1 MSTRPLLLSLLAL
14 SLALASLGGERVSW
28 AQSGSPVSKPQTDQQ
43 ERVRIYSDKAVYRR
57 QEKRARATG
66 HVKIIQD
73 NTTIYAD
80 EVLYHEDSKQSF
92 VDNGVKIVQVNKEKE
107 KGRTTTITGVK
118 MTAYHEERRIF
129 LKEAVRMDREA
140 HQYPLPQSYV
150 DSKDVKRER
159 TETALKKAR
168 SVVTSDQME
177 YFTRSENANL
187 DGNVVMLQK
196 DKKITGDKARIRGE
210 ADGDLMVV
218 EGNAEVTQIDGR
230 WLVENKI
237 LDNDPKDEE
246 QQRFIREKLIIKAD
260 KITFFRA
267 TDDLKAE
274 GNVKITQKVGGKE
287 RVAVGDQATYSELQ
301 QLATLTGNVRLQREN
316 EDWLTSDKAL
326 FYTEKEE
333 FQAFGTEREQV
344 ISEFTIDEDDERSSK
359 EPLNQPLPPFD
370 LDAHEPGQRLPSW
383 LRNRPAPQR
392 APAQPAMP
400 SSVPAIPAVP
410 RPDTVRGAVPPSAP
424 SPVPTPVP
432 PHPAPSPA
440 AAPAATPP
448 PSQPQPVESSFTIQ
462 TDG

>member
-1 MSTRPLLLSLLAL
+1 MSKRPLLLSLLAL
-14 SLALASLGGERVSW
+14 SLASASLGGERMSW
-28 AQSGSPVSKPQTDQQ
+28 AQSGTSGKAQAEQQ

-57 QEKRARATG
+57 QEKRAQATG

-80 EVLYHEDSKQSF
+80 DVLYHEDTKQSF

-107 KGRTTTITGVK
+107 KGRTTVITGVK

-129 LKEAVRMDREA
+129 LKEAVRMDRESY
-140 HQYPLPQSYV
+140 QYPLPQSYV
-150 DSKDVKRER
+150 DNKDIKRER

-210 ADGDLMVV
+210 ADGDLMIV

-237 LDNDPKDEE
+237 IDNDPKDEE
-246 QQRFIREKLIIKAD
+246 QQRFVREKLIIKAD

-287 RVAVGDQATYSELQ
+287 RVAVGDEATYSELQ
-301 QLATLTGNVRLQREN
+301 QLAALIGNVRLQREN

-359 EPLNQPLPPFD
+359 EPLNPALPPFD

-383 LRNRPAPQR
+383 LRNRPTPQR
-392 APAQPAMP
+392 APAQPTIP
-400 SSVPAIPAVP
+400 SAVPAIPPVP

-424 SPVPTPVP
+424 ESPSASAP
-432 PHPAPSPA
+432 PAASPAPPTTPA
-440 AAPAATPP
+440 
-448 PSQPQPVESSFTIQ
+448 PQPVESSFTIQ
-462 TDG
+462 TDE

>member
-1 MSTRPLLLSLLAL
+1 MKLRPFVLSLLSL
-14 SLALASLGGERVSW
+14 SLALASLGDMRMSW
-28 AQSGSPVSKPQTDQQ
+28 AQSGRSASQAQADQQ
-43 ERVRIYSDKAVYRR
+43 ERVRIYSDKAVYKR
-57 QEKRARATG
+57 QEKRATATG

-80 EVLYHEDSKQSF
+80 EVLYHEDTKQSF
-92 VDNGVKIVQVNKEKE
+92 VDNGVKVVQVNKEKE

-118 MTAYHEERRIF
+118 MTAFHEEKRVIIQD
-129 LKEAVRMDREA
+129 AARMDREA
-140 HQYPLPQSYV
+140 YSYTLPQTYV
-150 DSKDVKRER
+150 DDKEIKRER

-168 SVVTSDQME
+168 SVVTSDRIE

-210 ADGDLMVV
+210 EDGDLMIV
-218 EGNAEVTQIDGR
+218 EGNAEVTQIDGT

-237 LDNDPKDEE
+237 LEDDPNDKE
-246 QQRFIREKLIIKAD
+246 QQRFIREKLIIVAD

-287 RVAVGDQATYSELQ
+287 RVAIGDQATYSDLQ
-301 QLATLTGNVRLQREN
+301 QLATLTGNVKLQREN

-344 ISEFTIDEDDERSSK
+344 ISEFTIDENDESSSK
-359 EPLNQPLPPFD
+359 EPLNAPLSPFD
-370 LDAHEPGQRLPSW
+370 LDGHEPGQRLPSW

-392 APAQPAMP
+392 APAQPSMP
-400 SSVPAIPAVP
+400 SGVPAIPPVP
-410 RPDTVRGAVPPSAP
+410 RPDSVSG
-424 SPVPTPVP
+424 
-432 PHPAPSPA
+432 
-440 AAPAATPP
+440 ATPP
-448 PSQPQPVESSFTIQ
+448 DPPMPPSSGAPPGPPGNREALPQPVESSFTIQ
-462 TDG
+462 TDD